1 MGACF
6 TEDMIP
12 TEKITATIDKFF
24 KDLAIRKMG
33 VDDLKTK
40 LKSRIF
46 STKVVDI
53 EGWKG
58 FLNEEIVNS
67 EFGQTSKMVV
77 NSAMDDAK
85 NNYND
90 QTLPFTTLLFLSD
103 SKIDTFTDAFKTINL
118 AQHAGDAA
126 SDVKNVVD
134 TVKNQGIFSG
144 IKEGINAFK
153 KTTEVAKQTVNPNMI
168 KKDDLKKMSNYYINF
183 ITLLPVDIIDKC
195 GEGGQIQHY
204 ITNVL
209 NKAFDTKYQNQ
220 FVEEKLFAKYNN
232 DENINI
238 QEFFKDNYE
247 TMKDDKGIRV
257 GLVKNFIRGMAPS
270 LIKKQ

>member
-12 TEKITATIDKFF
+12 AEKITATIDKFF
-24 KDLAIRKMG
+24 KEMAIRKIG
-33 VDDLKTK
+33 IEDIKGK

-46 STKVVDI
+46 SSKVVDI
-53 EGWKG
+53 EGWKE
-58 FLNEEIVNS
+58 FLNEELINS
-67 EFGQTSKMVV
+67 EFANTSKMVA
-77 NSAMDDAK
+77 NSAMEDAK

-118 AQHAGDAA
+118 AQNAGEAA
-126 SDVKNVVD
+126 NDVKNVVD

-144 IKEGINAFK
+144 IKEGINALK
-153 KTTEVAKQTVNPNMI
+153 KTGDVAKQTFNPNMI

-204 ITNVL
+204 ITNIL
-209 NKAFDTKYQNQ
+209 NKAFDPKYQNQ
-220 FVEEKLFAKYNN
+220 FVNEKLFAKYYN
-232 DENINI
+232 DDNINI
-238 QEFFKDNYE
+238 KDFFKDNYYI
-247 TMKDDKGIRV
+247 MKDDKVIRI
-257 GLVKNFIRGMAPS
+257 GLVKNFIRVMAPS